1 MTEPQR
7 ESDARLDRFLSF
19 VSEPLRNKIQRAT
32 FARYAVGL
40 LSDAERKSL
49 EPLAARSRP
58 DAPDAEHK
66 AFCYFVGRAVWDD
79 RAVRRRAVTWALW
92 GATAHSPV
100 RATIVDDTGMLKQGT
115 HSVGVA
121 RQYTGSAGKVTN
133 CQIAVTLALS
143 TDHDVVGLDAALY
156 LPESWANDPA
166 RREEARIPAD
176 VEFRTKSQIALAMLQ
191 AAHADGVPLGEVLL
205 GDADYGRCSALREWS
220 DSIALPYALGVHSDQ
235 LVWDVA
241 GVWTRPMTAAE
252 YAAQL
257 TARNFRRISWR
268 EGSDGKRL
276 SARFAFLRVYVT
288 KEGREPK
295 RGRDRS
301 QWLVIEWRDGEALP
315 EHFHLSTLP
324 RTMKRKKLV
333 RQLKER
339 WRIERLHEDL
349 KGEVGFDHFEGRSW
363 CGWTHHVT
371 VALCAHALLVGER
384 CVAFPPSGPRRARRD
399 GTSARTPRAPHPRLR
414 PLRAPAPRPPR
425 LRAMVASLP
434 LLPTAL
440 RAGGARLDGPLVGL
454 GQ

>member
-1 MTEPQR
+1 MTEEQR
-7 ESDARLDRFLSF
+7 ENDARLDRFLSF
-19 VSEPLRNKIQRAT
+19 MSEPLRNKIQRAT

-40 LSDAERKSL
+40 LSDAERKSM

-58 DAPDAEHK
+58 DATDAEHK
-66 AFCYFVGRAVWDD
+66 AFCYFVGQAAWDD
-79 RAVRRRAVTWALW
+79 RAVRRRAAFWALM

-156 LPESWANDPA
+156 LPESWATDAA
-166 RREEARIPAD
+166 RREDARIPVD
-176 VEFRTKSQIALAMLQ
+176 VKFCTKGQIALAMLQ

-220 DSIALPYALGVHSDQ
+220 DGIGLPYALGVHSDQ
-235 LVWDVA
+235 HVWDVS
-241 GVWTRPMTAAE
+241 GVWTRPMTVAQ

-257 TARNFRRISWR
+257 TPRNFRRIAWR

-288 KEGREPK
+288 KEGREPT

-301 QWLVIEWRDGEALP
+301 QWLVIEWRDGEDGP
-315 EHFHLSTLP
+315 KHFHLSTLP

-333 RQLKER
+333 RRLKER

-363 CGWTHHVT
+363 RGWGHHVT

-384 CVAFPPSGPRRARRD
+384 CVGFPPSGSRRPRRD
-399 GTSARTPRAPHPRLR
+399 GTSARAPRTSQPRLR
-414 PLRAPAPRPPR
+414 PLRAAASRPPR
-425 LRAMVASLP
+425 LRALVAKVP
-434 LLPTAL
+434 LLPTGV
-440 RAGGARLDGPLVGL
+440 RAGGAPLDGSVVGL